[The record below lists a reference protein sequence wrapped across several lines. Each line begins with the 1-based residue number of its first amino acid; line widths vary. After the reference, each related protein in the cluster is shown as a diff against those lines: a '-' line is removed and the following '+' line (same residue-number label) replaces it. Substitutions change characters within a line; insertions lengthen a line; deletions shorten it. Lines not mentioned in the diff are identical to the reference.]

1 MIFFYNFIFCCR
13 CRPTF

>member
-1 MIFFYNFIFCCR
+1 VIQILR